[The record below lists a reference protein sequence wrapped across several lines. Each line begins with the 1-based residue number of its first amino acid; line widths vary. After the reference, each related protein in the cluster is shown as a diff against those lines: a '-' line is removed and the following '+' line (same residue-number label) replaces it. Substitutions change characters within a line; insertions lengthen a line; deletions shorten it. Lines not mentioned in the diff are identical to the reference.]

1 MDNIKPPAT
10 VSAEDLSKQA
20 LAWLDKYQIAPT
32 PINYAVIYACCHP
45 NNQSLRDE
53 LQQITQNNQV
63 PDNYLLAQLH
73 EKYLEES
80 AHNND
85 ETLSAVHKI
94 IVGLQLECEKSES
107 SVDQYQSTLHSHA
120 NKLKMSDAHQ
130 SQTIVNSILSAT
142 EKVQHAQ
149 NEFKD
154 NIHASHASIE
164 SLKQKLK
171 TAQQQAQ
178 TDSLTNLANRRGM
191 QTFLAK
197 HSQSNHLSALL
208 FDIDNFKQLNDSY
221 GHSIGDIILQKV
233 AQQISKNLGSEHI
246 AIRYGGEEFLV
257 LMVNQ
262 DRAKVFMYAETV
274 REAVEKLKLVHGKTR
289 KRLPKVTISVG
300 LSLNAK
306 HLAINEVIEQ
316 ADTALYQAKN
326 SGKNRV
332 CLAS

>member
-10 VSAEDLSKQA
+10 VSAVELSKQA
-20 LAWLDKYQIAPT
+20 LAWLDTYQIAPT

-45 NNQSLRDE
+45 NNKNLRDE
-53 LQQITQNNQV
+53 LQQLTKNNQV

-73 EKYLEES
+73 DKYLEES
-80 AHNND
+80 AHSD
-85 ETLSAVHKI
+85 DDTLSTMHKI
-94 IVGLQLECEKSES
+94 IISLQLECEKNET
-107 SVDQYQSTLHSHA
+107 SVSQYQSTLHTEAS
-120 NKLKMSDAHQ
+120 KLKMSDAQQ
-130 SQTIVNSILSAT
+130 SKAIVNSILSAT

-178 TDSLTNLANRRGM
+178 TDALTNLANRRGM

-197 HSQSNHLSALL
+197 QMESVHLSALL

-221 GHSIGDIILQKV
+221 GHNIGDIILQKV
-233 AQQISKNLGSEHI
+233 AQQINKHLDAKHI

-306 HLAINEVIEQ
+306 QLTINEIIEQ